1 MAPYGIEL
9 RRRVMDAVAAGG
21 SIREVAERFA
31 VSPFFVK
38 SMKRL
43 AREQGHL
50 RPKSGRAGRK
60 RRLAG
65 REEEIRG
72 LVAVRPDLTLEQLRA
87 ELKADVC
94 ITTVANELNRLK
106 LTFKKSPSA
115 PPSRTA
121 PTSAPGGTPSA
132 PRSRRWTAAGG
143 SSSTRPASKPT

>member
-21 SIREVAERFA
+21 SIRQVADRFA

-43 AREQGHL
+43 SREQGHL
-50 RPKSGRAGRK
+50 RPRTGRAGRK

-65 REEEIRG
+65 REEELRA
-72 LVAVRPDLTLEQLRA
+72 LVAAQPDLTLEQLRA

-94 ITTVANELNRLK
+94 IATVANELDRLEI
-106 LTFKKSPSA
+106 TFKKSPCA

-121 PTSAPGGTPSA
+121 PTSRRNATPSA

-143 SSSTRPASKPT
+143 SSWTRPASRPT